1 MFFLFSRYSPYHMPT
16 FSSAGIPCGLAGSI
30 QYTAA
35 SPVSQTTP
43 AVLSAITSPA
53 VNPSVDA
60 QDQAAAAAGQAALQQ
75 HQAAAFSALSYPQAY
90 PLGLPAIDWASM
102 YSLPVGMYTL

>member
-1 MFFLFSRYSPYHMPT
+1 MYLLIFRYSPYPLPS
-16 FSSAGIPCGLAGSI
+16 FSNGGIPAGLAGSL

-43 AVLSAITSPA
+43 AVLSAITSPT
-53 VNPSVDA
+53 VNPSGDA
-60 QDQAAAAAGQAALQQ
+60 QDQAAAAASQAALQQ
-75 HQAAAFSALSYPQAY
+75 HHAAAFSALSYPHAY

-102 YSLPVGMYTL
+102 YSLPAGMYTL